1 MPNWFD
7 FAGVRS
13 TSLGVCVVEYP
24 ALTRAAERSTFQTLP
39 GRSGSLTMLEGA
51 NVYDDIVLS
60 IQCYIRDG
68 YSVDAACAWLRGSGV
83 LVLGNTPDRS
93 YIARVTNQLDMA
105 VIIRNTGYRSFN
117 AVFRC
122 APYRY
127 INPPAAKITQTA
139 SSQYHANPGNI
150 ASEPIITVYGSGD
163 INLLVGT
170 SAVLIT
176 GLDTG
181 SIALDCDARMAYKPG
196 DLTVPM
202 SSYINLVDG
211 KWPTIPTPG
220 TAIQWTGTV
229 SKIEI
234 EPRWRCL

>member
-93 YIARVTNQLDMA
+93 YKARVTNQLDMA

-127 INPPAAKITQTA
+127 IYPAPAAQTFTA
-139 SSQYHANPGNI
+139 SPGSINNPGTADAVPQI
-150 ASEPIITVYGSGD
+150 AVVGSGD
-163 INLLVGT
+163 IDLTIGGRTIHIDGLASSITIDCETGMAYNGSTDLTSKVTLDYYPWVIPPGI
-170 SAVLIT
+170 SAV
-176 GLDTG
+176 
-181 SIALDCDARMAYKPG
+181 S
-196 DLTVPM
+196 
-202 SSYINLVDG
+202 
-211 KWPTIPTPG
+211 
-220 TAIQWTGTV
+220 WTGTV
-229 SKIEI
+229 TSVTVSR
-234 EPRWRCL
+234 PWRYI